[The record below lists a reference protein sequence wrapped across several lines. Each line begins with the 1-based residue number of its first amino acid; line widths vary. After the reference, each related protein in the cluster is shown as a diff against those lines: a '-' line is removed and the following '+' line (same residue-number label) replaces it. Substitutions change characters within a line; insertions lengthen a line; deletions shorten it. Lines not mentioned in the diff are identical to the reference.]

1 MSISKETLIEERD
14 KLQGEFD
21 TVRKEMMQLETQLG
35 QMRSNLNALNGA
47 IQQTNKMLGMVE
59 GEKKD
64 GKEV

>member
-1 MSISKETLIEERD
+1 MSISKEKLIEERE

-21 TVRKEMMQLETQLG
+21 TVRKEIMQLETQLG
-35 QMRSNLNALNGA
+35 QMRSNLNAINGA
-47 IQQTNKMLGMVE
+47 IQQTNRILGMVE